1 MGEVLVSARGQV
13 DNLGDSVLRRGL
25 LRALRSAGDLTVN
38 VVGMP
43 PGYLTGLGLSDAD
56 VLVSDPARWGPTL
69 TRGLL
74 GGALYGYNAGET
86 YATAGYARHCFT
98 TAPLLLAG
106 RLRGGRSVHT
116 GFGIRAPHRFW
127 GRAIRLGLAGCDE
140 LTWRD
145 ASSRDWIG
153 AGGLAPD
160 WAYGEGSSNA
170 DLERGGATSAAGA
183 GREGAGAGRD
193 VLAVSLRFDRPLP
206 DETWLGAVRELARS
220 RGLTVVA
227 LPQVGRDNDRAVV
240 LARELGGEVL
250 AWHGNDHG
258 AREDVVRGVLRR
270 SSFVVSDR
278 LHALVLGHTEGALPI
293 GLGTASVDKIART
306 LATVGALDVTGVQ
319 SELTVGQA
327 VDLMNGIDSRRSELL
342 ALVRPA
348 RARLAELSDR
358 IAALGAARQ
367 SPRDREVRLGTGP

>member
-25 LRALRSAGDLTVN
+25 LRALRRAGDLTIS

-98 TAPLLLAG
+98 VAPLLLAG

-116 GFGIRAPHRFW
+116 GFGIRAPHPFW
-127 GRAIRLGLAGCDE
+127 GRALRLGLAGCDE

-145 ASSRDWIG
+145 ASSLGWVG
-153 AGGLAPD
+153 AGTLSPD

-170 DLERGGATSAAGA
+170 DLERAAVTGPDGPQTA
-183 GREGAGAGRD
+183 AGRD

-206 DETWLGAVRELARS
+206 DATWLASVRELARS

-258 AREDVVRGVLRR
+258 AREDVVRSVLRR

-293 GLGTASVDKIART
+293 GLGTAGVDKIART
-306 LATVGALDVTGVQ
+306 LATVGLVDVTGVQ
-319 SELTVGQA
+319 TELTVREA
-327 VDLMNGIDSRRSELL
+327 VGLLDGIDSRRSELL

-358 IAALGAARQ
+358 IAALGSARP
-367 SPRDREVRLGTGP
+367 SPRGREVRLGTGP